1 MQHDSTDPHRQGCA
15 GCEWKPDTEHAAGW
29 QAGPLLFFFFLVESY
44 PSLVVKQHFQ
54 EEESLEENTDL
65 PWGEGFSPIS
75 AVQLRGILPVF
86 LIMYT
91 TGDFAKGW
99 KEGATGAGRRL
110 R

>member
-1 MQHDSTDPHRQGCA
+1 MNQQIHTGRAVQAVSGNQTQSMQ
-15 GCEWKPDTEHAAGW
+15 
-29 QAGPLLFFFFLVESY
+29 QAGKLGLCFFFLVESY

-54 EEESLEENTDL
+54 EEERLEENTDL

-75 AVQLRGILPVF
+75 AVQLRGILPVS